1 MFVREINFTVMINL
15 RVDGNSYASLMGA
28 WQPLIKF
35 KMLRFHDPA
44 IPLLGVGQ
52 QGPEYKNVQ
61 SQYF

>member
-1 MFVREINFTVMINL
+1 MINL
-15 RVDGNSYASLMGA
+15 SVDSNSHALLMGA
-28 WQPLIKF
+28 WQQLIKF
-35 KMLRFHDPA
+35 KMLRFHDLA